1 MQKVADTRRKVNGR
15 YEVGIP
21 WISDHIDLKN
31 NKSLALQRLESLE
44 RSLRRQPDVAERYK
58 DVFEIHSILLVRDLY
73 CTGDLTR
80 T

>member
-1 MQKVADTRRKVNGR
+1 MKKVANTRHKVNGR

-21 WISDHIDLKN
+21 WISDRIDLEN

-58 DVFEIHSILLVRDLY
+58 EMSSVPS
-73 CTGDLTR
+73 
-80 T
+80 